1 MKYANKLMVV
11 PYVPRL
17 ESNPQEAQILDI
29 DKEMGSILH
38 DQTKNTDQKVKL
50 YNQALVK
57 FNDNL
62 NRYKL
67 VNEERQDQSS
77 QVFSDLIT
85 SKVYE
90 KIQPDLEIIKQ
101 IPGTMMIQK
110 NIKIEPFKKEKRP
123 LVKPKVFIKEVKKE
137 EDLMTEDE
145 ENLNATNDELHT
157 TTNPTTSKDLRDPP
171 QLEKINRTRN
181 VVVDY
186 SKKNYLTT
194 DDNLYIYPEFGFEK
208 RFEDMK
214 KKFPQGFDVVSFKNY
229 LTTNEARKIFND
241 AAALSET
248 PNVKTRKVNEAFII
262 MAEKFALKQE
272 GKGIKK
278 WTFKNFF

>member
-1 MKYANKLMVV
+1 MVV

-17 ESNPQEAQILDI
+17 ESNAQEAQILDI
-29 DKEMGSILH
+29 DREMGSILH

-57 FNDNL
+57 YNDNL

-77 QVFSDLIT
+77 QEFSDLIT

-101 IPGTMMIQK
+101 IPGTTMIK
-110 NIKIEPFKKEKRP
+110 NIKLEPLKKDKRRS
-123 LVKPKVFIKEVKKE
+123 LVKPKTIKKEIKKE
-137 EDLMTEDE
+137 EELMTEDD
-145 ENLNATNDELHT
+145 ENLNVTMDDLYT
-157 TTNPTTSKDLRDPP
+157 TTNQTPSKELREPP
-171 QLEKINRTRN
+171 PLEKPNRVKN
-181 VVVDY
+181 IIIDH
-186 SKKNYLTT
+186 SKKNFLTT
-194 DDNLYIYPEFGFEK
+194 DDNKYIYPENGFEDK
-208 RFEDMK
+208 RLADLK
-214 KKFPQGFDVVSFKNY
+214 KKFPQGLNVDSFKNY
-229 LTTNEARKIFND
+229 LLSNEARKIFRD
-241 AAALSET
+241 AAAMSDA
-248 PNVKTRKVNEAFII
+248 PNVKTRRVNDAFIQ

-272 GKGIKK
+272 GKGLKK